1 MKRKGLIA
9 LALTIGLVF
18 TGCSGATSNSASK
31 DSNSKTEVSKNYPVK
46 IKNFTSDKKEF
57 EVTFDKKPEKV
68 ITTNQTT
75 TELLLDLGLEKS
87 MIGTSYLDNPILD
100 KLKDKYD
107 KIPVLS
113 AKYPT
118 KEQVLEKNPDCII
131 GWKSVF
137 TDKTLGSVESWN
149 EKGVKTFIQRNSG
162 VMPGSNIENVYKDIE
177 DLGKIFDIKDT
188 TDNYIKAIKD
198 RISKV
203 QDTIKDVKEP
213 LKVLVMEG
221 SDSNKYFAYG
231 SNTLAGDMVEKAGG
245 KNLAEKSV
253 DISAENIVSLNPDV
267 IVLIH
272 FEAQVK
278 DNKGTDA
285 LLNNPAL
292 QNVQA
297 IKNKKIVP
305 TPLAET
311 YGGGVRTASGVENL
325 AKAFYPE
332 KFKN

>member
-9 LALTIGLVF
+9 LTLTMGLIF
-18 TGCSGATSNSASK
+18 TGCSGSATNSSSTDSK
-31 DSNSKTEVSKNYPVK
+31 PKTEVSKNYPVK
-46 IKNFTSDKKEF
+46 VTNFTFDKKEK
-57 EVTFDKKPEKV
+57 EITFDKKPEKV

-87 MIGTSYLDNPILD
+87 MIGTCYLDNPILD
-100 KLKDKYD
+100 SLKDKYD

-113 AKYPT
+113 PKYPT
-118 KEQVLEKNPDCII
+118 KEMVLEKNPDFIV

-137 TDKTLGSVESWN
+137 SDKTLGSVDSWN

-162 VMPGSNIENVYKDIE
+162 VTDSQTIENVYKDIE
-177 DLGKIFDIKDT
+177 DLGKIFDIKESSDKYLKT
-188 TDNYIKAIKD
+188 MKD
-198 RISKV
+198 RIGKV
-203 QDTIKDVKEP
+203 ESAVKDVKEP
-213 LKVLVMEG
+213 LKVLVIEG
-221 SDSNKYFAYG
+221 SDSNKYSAYG
-231 SNTLAGDMVEKAGG
+231 ATSLVSDMVQKAGG
-245 KNLAEKSV
+245 KNLAEKNGALG
-253 DISAENIVSLNPDV
+253 AENIVALNPDV

-272 FEAQVK
+272 FEAQIK
-278 DNKGTDA
+278 DNKDASA
-285 LLNNPAL
+285 LLSNPAL

-297 IKNKKIVP
+297 IKNKKIIP